1 MSVLRPLTL
10 GELLDHTFQ
19 LYRAHFVFFSGIH
32 AIAGIPLLAVQ
43 LATALLEP
51 DMGMVLVLLASF
63 LVVLVVTFV
72 MGTIAQGATVVAV
85 SQLHLGRPISI
96 AGAFAGIRGRVLA
109 LCLLALVV
117 SLLIGLGLLL
127 LIVPGVLLALR
138 WALVVPAAVLEPRSI
153 DDAMRRS
160 TALTEGLRGRIFV
173 IYVLYFLLAF
183 IGSSVFQIPAVG
195 ATFEAI
201 RQGGTPPVWTSILEA
216 VGGFVTQALVGP
228 LLTIGLTLVYYESR
242 VRKEAFD
249 LEHMM
254 SEIDR
259 TASGPVTA

>member
-43 LATALLEP
+43 LATALWEP
-51 DMGMVLVLLASF
+51 DTEMVFVLLASF
-63 LVVLVVTFV
+63 LVVVVVTFV

-96 AGAFAGIRGRVLA
+96 SGAFAGIRGRVLM

-117 SLLIGLGLLL
+117 SVLIGLGVLLL
-127 LIVPGVLLALR
+127 VVPGVLLALR
-138 WALVVPAAVLEPRSI
+138 WAIVVPAAVLEHKNI

-160 TALTEGLRGRIFV
+160 AELTAGLRGRVFA

-183 IGSSVFQIPAVG
+183 IGSSIFQVPAVG
-195 ATFEAI
+195 ATLSAL
-201 RQGGTPPVWTSILEA
+201 RDGGTPPMWTSILEA
-216 VGGFVTQALVGP
+216 AGGFVTQALVGP
-228 LLTIGLTLVYYESR
+228 LLTIGLTLMYYEAR

-254 SEIDR
+254 AEIDR
-259 TASGPVTA
+259 TASGPAMA